1 MPNAALQ
8 VFVFRDGD
16 YVGSEIYPDRET
28 VIGSGPQVDLQLADP
43 AVANSH
49 ALMSFDGESVHLLD
63 LETDSGTRINQ
74 SAITQ
79 ASVSPRDEIQIGPFV
94 LKIKIVESK
103 QTRLRPL
110 RSALPEASHE
120 QAIASPSLGASLPPD
135 SAFPEEATEAP
146 TLLSADVLP
155 AAGPSIQSLI
165 TSELD
170 SVDAKPAPA
179 LRLASDLEAAFDL
192 SEPAELVS
200 QFSEIQP
207 PGQVAPSEIDL
218 SEPAELVSK
227 FSEIQ
232 PPSQVAPSEID
243 LSEEPAE
250 LVSKFS
256 EIQPRKAPQPP
267 PIGRP
272 SALGQLVHE
281 ALDDDEDDEIPPGF
295 SLADRLFSAIDGQS
309 KGDAIEVIALRND
322 QVEASRV
329 LSRPGE
335 KLRLGKRRLRDAMPD
350 ARHKGLCLVK
360 LLKPGEAMLQFPK
373 EASGFIENHRQKR
386 DIDVFK
392 TASQKADRKGRRYQS
407 KLKRGDS
414 AEVRLG
420 DRRFAVRFV
429 PTPIQY
435 KEGLRFRVDPPVRRA
450 LIAALIAHLVLFLG
464 IGIFSSGPSH
474 FENRSND
481 PAHLASAQDKLRSV
495 SARRLEIKGQVS
507 REKIARVLDSQHSE
521 ILACYESALR
531 TEPDLEGT
539 LILEWVIQPQ
549 GRVGRIRQK
558 SSTLPN
564 PALGRCIMRKL
575 KGWRFPAPRGG
586 DAVVTAPFLFGVAS
600 D

>member
-79 ASVSPRDEIQIGPFV
+79 ASVGPRDEIQIGPFV

-103 QTRLRPL
+103 QSRLRPL
-110 RSALPEASHE
+110 RSALPETSHE

-200 QFSEIQP
+200 KFSEIQP

-218 SEPAELVSK
+218 S
-227 FSEIQ
+227 
-232 PPSQVAPSEID
+232 
-243 LSEEPAE
+243 EPAE

-281 ALDDDEDDEIPPGF
+281 ALDDDDEDDEIPPGF

-350 ARHKGLCLVK
+350 AGHKGLCLVK

-392 TASQKADRKGRRYQS
+392 TASQKVDRKGRRYQS

-464 IGIFSSGPSH
+464 IGIFSFGPSH
-474 FENRSND
+474 FENRSGD
-481 PAHLASAQDKLRSV
+481 PAHLASAQGKLRSV
-495 SARRLEIKGQVS
+495 SAQRLEIKGQVS
-507 REKIARVLDSQHSE
+507 REKIARVLDAQHRE
-521 ILACYESALR
+521 MLACYESALR

-558 SSTLPN
+558 PSTLPN
-564 PALGRCIMRKL
+564 PAVARCIMRKL
-575 KGWRFPAPRGG
+575 KGWRFPKPRGG
-586 DAVVTAPFLFGVAS
+586 EAVVTAPFLFGVAP